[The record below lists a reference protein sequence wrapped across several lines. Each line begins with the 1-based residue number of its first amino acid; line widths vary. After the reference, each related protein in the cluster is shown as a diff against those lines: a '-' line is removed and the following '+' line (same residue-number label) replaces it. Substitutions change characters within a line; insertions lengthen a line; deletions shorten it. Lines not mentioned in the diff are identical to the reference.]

1 MHDKQG
7 NTKEARQWEE
17 VHSKATNTK
26 HGKHNE
32 LTKSPA
38 KH

>member
-26 HGKHNE
+26 HRK
-32 LTKSPA
+32 A
-38 KH
+38 Q